1 MIIDTNIETK
11 LYAKETINLPGILK
25 DKFPRIQSVYQPKDI
40 QDLKQMLSDSGKN
53 KLPVIPRGAATS
65 GMGGITPLKRSI
77 MADLTHL
84 NRILDLDEK
93 KKVISIEA
101 GLRWWELKHF
111 LKKHSLDLY
120 TCPTSLFSTVGGW
133 LATGGYGINSFRYG
147 HVSSLV
153 ESIEVITPYRTMT
166 IDRREP
172 EFKYFIGTEGQMGIM
187 TKVGLKIRESKPSKP
202 YLVFFKNTSAATDF
216 VSDILKSSKIPPVHI
231 SYFDQNRL
239 EHKNPLLKG
248 RILFPQMEGVFIVF
262 EDTSSEAA
270 FLNLIERKN
279 GILAEDYLTEFLW
292 NERFFPFSMKHFYH
306 SILGCETILPIKNL
320 NHYIAE
326 TKKFGKNYG
335 IPLSTEATF
344 INKSDAVVFT
354 IFPSDSRRLI
364 YFLHLFLTYSLTHIA
379 SRWGGKP
386 YGIGIWNLPQLKKFF
401 SDEVLKEYRNFK
413 KELDPQNL
421 LNPAKSLSHDPKISV
436 FLKFAYLMSDMF
448 SNGNPL
454 IKPFSK
460 ILNHTYE
467 VDKKSLSETDACA
480 NCGAC
485 VSVCPAYLMNKT
497 ELVTAKGK
505 LLLLKHLTDGSSVP
519 KHIAQ
524 KGFMC
529 LHCHLCE
536 YVCQS
541 KLELMPV
548 WDRLESLIEKKFGRP
563 KEKIEEFV
571 KKVESLPEYTRLI
584 DSVSFSSNNN
594 HRETKN
600 V

>member
-1 MIIDTNIETK
+1 MIIDTNLENK
-11 LYAKETINLPGILK
+11 LYAKETINLPHIIK
-25 DKFPRIQSVYQPKDI
+25 DKFPRIQSVYQPENI
-40 QDLKQMLSDSGKN
+40 HDLKQMISDSRKN
-53 KLPVIPRGAATS
+53 KLSIIPRGAATS

-93 KKVISIEA
+93 KKIVSFEA
-101 GLRWWELKHF
+101 GLRWWELKHS

-133 LATGGYGINSFRYG
+133 LSTGGYGINSFRHG
-147 HVSSLV
+147 HVSTLV

-166 IDRREP
+166 IDRQDP
-172 EFKYFIGTEGQMGIM
+172 EFKYFIGTEGQMGII
-187 TKVGLKIRESKPSKP
+187 TKVRLKIRESKSSKS
-202 YLVFFKNTSAATDF
+202 YLIFFKNTSAAVDF
-216 VSDILKSSKIPPVHI
+216 VTDILNSSRTLPVHI

-239 EHKNPLLKG
+239 EHKNLLLKEK
-248 RILFPQMEGVFIVF
+248 ISFPRMEGVFAVF
-262 EDTSSEAA
+262 EDISSETA
-270 FLNLIERKN
+270 FLNLLERKK

-292 NERFFPFSMKHFYH
+292 NERFFPFSMKHFHH

-320 NHYIAE
+320 SHYIAE
-326 TKKFGKNYG
+326 TRKFGKNYG

-344 INKSDAVVFT
+344 INKDEAVVFT
-354 IFPSDSRRLI
+354 IFPSDSRKFI
-364 YFLHLFLTYSLTHIA
+364 YFIHLFLTYSLTHIA
-379 SRWGGKP
+379 SRWGGTP
-386 YGIGIWNLPQLKKFF
+386 YGIGIWNLPQLKKFL
-401 SDEVLKEYRNFK
+401 SDKALKEYRRFK
-413 KELDPQNL
+413 RELDPLNL
-421 LNPAKSLSHDPKISV
+421 LNPAKSLSDDPKISV
-436 FLKFAYLMSDMF
+436 FLKFAYLMSDLF

-454 IKPFSK
+454 IKPFSR
-460 ILNHTYE
+460 ILNHNSE
-467 VDKKSLSETDACA
+467 MDKKSLPETEACA

-505 LLLLKHLTDGSSVP
+505 LFLLKHLTDGSSVP
-519 KHIAQ
+519 KHTAQ
-524 KGFMC
+524 KAFMC

-541 KLELMPV
+541 KLELMSV
-548 WDRLESLIEKKFGRP
+548 WDRLESLLEKKFGRP
-563 KEKIEEFV
+563 KERIDEFV
-571 KKVESLPEYTRLI
+571 KQVESLPAYTQLI

-594 HRETKN
+594 HRETEN

>member
-1 MIIDTNIETK
+1 
-11 LYAKETINLPGILK
+11 
-25 DKFPRIQSVYQPKDI
+25 
-40 QDLKQMLSDSGKN
+40 
-53 KLPVIPRGAATS
+53 
-65 GMGGITPLKRSI
+65 
-77 MADLTHL
+77 
-84 NRILDLDEK
+84 
-93 KKVISIEA
+93 
-101 GLRWWELKHF
+101 
-111 LKKHSLDLY
+111 
-120 TCPTSLFSTVGGW
+120 
-133 LATGGYGINSFRYG
+133 
-147 HVSSLV
+147 
-153 ESIEVITPYRTMT
+153 
-166 IDRREP
+166 
-172 EFKYFIGTEGQMGIM
+172 
-187 TKVGLKIRESKPSKP
+187 
-202 YLVFFKNTSAATDF
+202 
-216 VSDILKSSKIPPVHI
+216 
-231 SYFDQNRL
+231 
-239 EHKNPLLKG
+239 
-248 RILFPQMEGVFIVF
+248 MEGIFIVF

-270 FLNLIERKN
+270 FLNLTERKK

-292 NERFFPFSMKHFYH
+292 NERFFPFSMKHFHH
-306 SILGCETILPIKNL
+306 SILGCETILPIRNL

-344 INKSDAVVFT
+344 INKNDAVVFT
-354 IFPSDSRRLI
+354 IFPSDSRKLI

-386 YGIGIWNLPQLKKFF
+386 YGIGIWNLPHLKKFF
-401 SDEVLKEYRNFK
+401 SDEALKEYKRFK
-413 KELDPQNL
+413 REFDPLNL
-421 LNPAKSLSHDPKISV
+421 LNPAKSLSYDPKING
-436 FLKFAYLMSDMF
+436 FLKFAYLMSDLF

-454 IKPFSK
+454 LKPFKK
-460 ILNHTYE
+460 ILIHTYE
-467 VDKKSLSETDACA
+467 MDKKTLSESDACA
-480 NCGAC
+480 SCGAC

-505 LLLLKHLTDGSSVP
+505 LFLLKHLIDGTSVP

-571 KKVESLPEYTRLI
+571 KQVESHPAYTQLI

-594 HRETKN
+594 HRETEN